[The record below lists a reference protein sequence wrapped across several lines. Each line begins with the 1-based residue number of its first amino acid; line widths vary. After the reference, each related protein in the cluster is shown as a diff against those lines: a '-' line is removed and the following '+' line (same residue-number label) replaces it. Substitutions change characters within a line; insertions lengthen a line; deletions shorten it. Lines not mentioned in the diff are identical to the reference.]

1 MSSRSINNDKIKFK
15 SLNSKNVMPHKRGND
30 YEPYFRIGKTLEK
43 LLSEESKK
51 IRPGDKL
58 IDICE
63 RIENRIIDQGL
74 FPAFPVNISINEIAA
89 HYTAPPDDLTE
100 IPENSL
106 VKLDV
111 GIRDK
116 GYIVDAARTLVF
128 NDGLK
133 KLADAALSCL
143 DAAKRVMKPGINL
156 QVVGQTIYDEA
167 KRLGFKTIANLS
179 GHKIGRYKLHAGVGV
194 PNVPVPVDYKLK
206 VGDIFAVEPFL
217 TFSEAPGM
225 AKPSKEAYIFS
236 FRKKIRSLNK
246 IQEKIILLA
255 ENRFKKLPFAERWL
269 IKPLGRR
276 VKEELTFLA
285 KKGALISYPVLI
297 EAKGGIVSQE
307 EDTFLIT
314 EDGALPLT
322 RA

>member
-1 MSSRSINNDKIKFK
+1 
-15 SLNSKNVMPHKRGND
+15 MPHKRSND
-30 YEPYFRIGKTLEK
+30 YEPYFKIGKALER

-63 RIENRIIDQGL
+63 RIENKIINQGL
-74 FPAFPVNISINEIAA
+74 FPAFPVNISVNEIAA
-89 HYTAPPDDLTE
+89 HYTAPPDDPTE
-100 IPENSL
+100 IPRNSI

-128 NDGLK
+128 NDKLR

-143 DAAKRVMKPGINL
+143 DAAKRVMKPGTDL
-156 QVVGQTIYDEA
+156 QIVGQTIYDEA
-167 KRLGFKTIANLS
+167 KRLGFKTITNLS
-179 GHKIGRYKLHAGVGV
+179 GHKIGRYKLHAGIGV
-194 PNVPVPVDYKLK
+194 PNIPVPVDYKLK

-217 TFSEAPGM
+217 TFSEASGL
-225 AKPSKEAYIFS
+225 AKPSKKVYIFS
-236 FRKKIRSLNK
+236 FRKKIRSLSR
-246 IQEKIILLA
+246 IQEKIIFLA

-269 IKPLGRR
+269 IKPLGQR
-276 VKEELTFLA
+276 VREELSFLA

-297 EAKGGIVSQE
+297 EAKRGMVSQE
-307 EDTFLIT
+307 EDTFIIT
-314 EDGALPLT
+314 EDGAFSLT